1 MEDVI
6 VVKNVSK
13 EFRIPKER
21 KTQIKEY
28 FIHPFKR
35 VEYDKFR
42 ALSNINFS
50 VKKGEFLGIIGR
62 NGSGKSTLLKII
74 AGIYIPDKG
83 ISKFSGKLIPFLE
96 LGVGFNAELT
106 ARENIF
112 LNGIILG
119 LSREEI
125 ASKYKTIIDF
135 SELWGFED
143 TQLKNFSS
151 GMQVRLAFSV
161 AIQAH
166 GDIYLLDEVL
176 AVGDIA
182 FQQKCFT
189 EFRRLKS
196 EGKTMVFV
204 SHSMGAVEEFCDR
217 VILLD
222 KGSIKDEGGAF
233 EVVKNYTAE
242 TLSSQKSISLKDKNS
257 LISAVKFL
265 DSLLNQTNSFNFND
279 KMTIRIYFKSKIK
292 ILNPI
297 FQIFIVRNDG
307 ILVSSIDNKTLNF
320 EIKEI
325 KGEGFVDFVI
335 EKIKLYSGTYNINIA
350 LFSQDFS
357 NQLVIQENIATF
369 SIFSPLGE
377 TQEGIF
383 EIEGEWKTV

>member
-1 MEDVI
+1 
-6 VVKNVSK
+6 
-13 EFRIPKER
+13 
-21 KTQIKEY
+21 
-28 FIHPFKR
+28 
-35 VEYDKFR
+35 
-42 ALSNINFS
+42 
-50 VKKGEFLGIIGR
+50 
-62 NGSGKSTLLKII
+62 
-74 AGIYIPDKG
+74 
-83 ISKFSGKLIPFLE
+83 
-96 LGVGFNAELT
+96 
-106 ARENIF
+106 
-112 LNGIILG
+112 
-119 LSREEI
+119 
-125 ASKYKTIIDF
+125 
-135 SELWGFED
+135 
-143 TQLKNFSS
+143 
-151 GMQVRLAFSV
+151 MQVRLAFSV

-222 KGSIKDEGGAF
+222 KGSVKDEGGAF

-242 TLSSQKSISLKDKNS
+242 TLSSQKSVSLKDRKS

-320 EIKEI
+320 EINEI
-325 KGEGFVDFVI
+325 KGEGFVDFII

-383 EIEGEWKTV
+383 EIDGVWKTVQDH